1 MLFSS
6 VAAAGL
12 SKRGSSFSAY
22 IIKIVHLFIR
32 KFCPTF
38 FFKKMLCDTV
48 VPTRRLFQWLDQGPL
63 NGQQSEAA

>member
-1 MLFSS
+1 MLVNALTNVLYIYIYIS

-32 KFCPTF
+32 KFCDL
-38 FFKKMLCDTV
+38 KNKECGV
-48 VPTRRLFQWLDQGPL
+48 
-63 NGQQSEAA
+63 